1 MLRGAVRGRIGNR
14 IDVGEQAGMSWV
26 LGVLGLV
33 AGALVG
39 NGDPLGWIGGALIGV
54 LWARQLQG
62 RRELDALRAE
72 LRRGAAVAA
81 AARNA
86 TSAAPEVAVPAAQEA
101 PARASAAAAEPSAS
115 VAATPAVGAPSAAD
129 SRSPPPS
136 PAAPAPV
143 AAWRDMDAPQPSATP
158 ATPPTPAEPG
168 LVERLFALAWGW
180 LREGNVPVKL
190 GMLVLFVGVAGL
202 LRYAA
207 ERGVFSLPI
216 ELRLAGIA
224 AVGLAALWFG
234 WARRQRQRV
243 FALSLQGGALG
254 VLLLTV
260 FAAFGLYRVLPAAA
274 AFPMV
279 LLLVAAS
286 GFLAVRQNAMALAV
300 LGCVGGFLAPVLIST
315 GSGNHVALFSYYA
328 VLNLAVFG
336 VAWVRPWRVLNLVGF
351 GFTFVVGTLWAYR
364 YYRPEFYPTVQP
376 FLLLF
381 FLYYVAIALL
391 YALRSPHPP
400 QRAVDGTLVFGTP
413 LVAAGLQAGLLAD
426 RPLALAFSAL
436 AVALLYAAIAWSL
449 RSHPRLT
456 SLRFSFAV
464 LAVGFATA
472 AVPLALDAQITAQV
486 WALEGAALVWLGLHS
501 GRRSQWWSGLVLQL
515 VAGVAWLISIDQ
527 LPYDAPHWRNGVFAG
542 GLVLSAA
549 LGFSCLQLQ
558 RAARARWI
566 GWLWFLCMAAV
577 WSVAWLRELFDALPS
592 RWEPASV
599 VLWVAFSALLAA
611 WLRRRF
617 EWARM
622 GGLAIVVQLGALVMA
637 LVGLEENIYRDA
649 RLLVWPI
656 WAAASAL
663 ALHWLAQ
670 PWQRGLS
677 WGHVLVLA
685 IVAVAS
691 GIELAQ
697 WVDRTLQYDGVWA
710 GLAALL
716 PLSLLFAFALPPRSA
731 SAWPLQARFAEYRWR
746 WLLPSGAALALAWG
760 LSLWSR
766 GEAAPLPFLPLLN
779 PLELAQLAVLALL
792 LRAITLAPRMD
803 RSAAL
808 GLGALAG
815 FAWLTAATLRAV
827 HHVGGVPWND
837 ALARSMLGQ
846 TSLTVVWSVV
856 GVFAWVMGSRRG
868 NYPLWLGG
876 AILMGVVLAKLVL
889 IDRQHM
895 GNMPGI
901 VSFLAVGALLTV
913 IGYLAPS
920 PPRTAKEESHA

>member
-1 MLRGAVRGRIGNR
+1 
-14 IDVGEQAGMSWV
+14 MSWV
-26 LGVLGLV
+26 L
-33 AGALVG
+33 ALVG
-39 NGDPLGWIGGALIGV
+39 LVVGAVVAEGEPFGWIGGALIGA
-54 LWARQLQG
+54 LWGGLWRLRG
-62 RRELDALRAE
+62 ELETLRSELRAS
-72 LRRGAAVAA
+72 RGLADRPGSSGLGRMADPKSASTALAA
-81 AARNA
+81 AASEA
-86 TSAAPEVAVPAAQEA
+86 SAPPSADAAESGSEVHANLSGAAADPWTQPPPTVAPGRRSPAPAAD
-101 PARASAAAAEPSAS
+101 SAAAAGADT
-115 VAATPAVGAPSAAD
+115 AATAV
-129 SRSPPPS
+129 
-136 PAAPAPV
+136 
-143 AAWRDMDAPQPSATP
+143 
-158 ATPPTPAEPG
+158 EPG
-168 LVERLFALAWGW
+168 LFERSIQVAWGW

-190 GMLVLFVGVAGL
+190 GMLVLFIGVAGL

-224 AVGLAALWFG
+224 ALGLGGLWFG
-234 WARRQRQRV
+234 WMRRRRQRV

-260 FAAFGLYRVLPAAA
+260 FAAFGLYRVLPAGA
-274 AFPMV
+274 AFLMV

-286 GFLAVRQNAMALAV
+286 GVLAVRQNTMALAV
-300 LGCVGGFLAPVLIST
+300 LGSVGGFLAPVLIST
-315 GSGNHVALFSYYA
+315 GSGNHVALFGYYA
-328 VLNLAVFG
+328 VLNLAVLG

-351 GFTFVVGTLWAYR
+351 GFTFVVGTLWAHR
-364 YYRPEFYPTVQP
+364 YYRPEFYPSVQP
-376 FLLLF
+376 FLVLF
-381 FLYYVAIALL
+381 FVYYVAIALL

-426 RPLALAFSAL
+426 RPLALAFSAVL
-436 AVALLYAAIAWSL
+436 VAMLYALIAWWL
-449 RSHPRLT
+449 RGLERLA

-501 GRRSQWWSGLVLQL
+501 GRRSQWWSGLALQA
-515 VAGVAWLISIDQ
+515 VAAVAWLISIDA
-527 LPYDAPHWRNGVFAG
+527 LPHDAPDWRNGVFAG

-549 LGFSCLQLQ
+549 LGFACLQLQ

-566 GWLWFLCMAAV
+566 GWLWFAGMAAV
-577 WSVAWLRELFDALPS
+577 WSVAWLRELFDAVPS
-592 RWEPASV
+592 RWGPASI
-599 VLWVAFSALLAA
+599 VLWVTGTALLAA
-611 WLRRRF
+611 FLRRRLVW
-617 EWARM
+617 ERI
-622 GGLAIVVQLGALVMA
+622 GGFAIAVQLGALVMA
-637 LVGLEENIYRDA
+637 LVGLEDSVYRDA
-649 RLLVWPI
+649 RLLVWPA
-656 WAAASAL
+656 WALGTAL
-663 ALHWLAQ
+663 SLHWLSQ

-685 IVAVAS
+685 ILALVA

-697 WVDRTLQYDGVWA
+697 GVDRALHYDGVWA
-710 GLAALL
+710 SLAALL
-716 PLSLLFAFALPPRSA
+716 PLSLLYALALPPRCA
-731 SAWPLQARFAEYRWR
+731 SAWPLRSRFGEYRWR
-746 WLLPSGAALALAWG
+746 WLLPAGAALAIAWG

-792 LRAITLAPRMD
+792 LRAALLAPRFE

-808 GLGALAG
+808 SLGALAG

-827 HHVGGVPWND
+827 HHLGGVPWND
-837 ALARSMLGQ
+837 ALAGSMLSQ
-846 TSLTVVWSVV
+846 TSLTVVWSILGVV
-856 GVFAWVMGSRRG
+856 AWIYGSRRG

-876 AILMGVVLAKLVL
+876 AVLMGVVLAKLVL
-889 IDRQHM
+889 VDRQHM

-920 PPRTAKEESHA
+920 PPRSAREEHRP